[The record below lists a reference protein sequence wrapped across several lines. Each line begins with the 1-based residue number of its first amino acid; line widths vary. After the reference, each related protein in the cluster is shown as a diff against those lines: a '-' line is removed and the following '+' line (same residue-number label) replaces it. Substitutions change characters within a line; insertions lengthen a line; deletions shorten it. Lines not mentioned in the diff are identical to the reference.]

1 MKKFFDATSHTD
13 FHIEKDVT
21 GEKITAIHTADI
33 TGAVEEAKR
42 IRDALEQKSSRG
54 EEMRPVMEIPAI
66 LIEQY
71 CFVKGISWAEFW
83 SPGENQK
90 HIKALL
96 HDPDLKAF
104 RLRSAFSTQK

>member
-21 GEKITAIHTADI
+21 GETITAIHTADI

-42 IRDALEQKSSRG
+42 IRDQLEQTSSRG

-71 CFVKGISWAEFW
+71 CFMKGISWAEFW
-83 SPGENQK
+83 SAGENKK
-90 HIKALL
+90 HVKAILL
-96 HDPDLKAF
+96 DPNLAAF
-104 RLRSAFSTQK
+104 RLRSAYRGQ